1 MPHPETGRRITVG
14 VDTHADT
21 HVAVALDQLGAR
33 LDELPIPT
41 TQAGYDQLEHWAISL
56 GPVDAFG
63 VEGTG
68 SYGAELARV
77 LRRRGYRIIEVNRPD
92 RATRHRRGKSDPID
106 AEMAARAVL
115 AGTAAGTPKHA
126 DGDAEMVRMLKMAK
140 DSAVKTR
147 TQALN
152 QIKAILVTA
161 PAQLRESLAGLSVG
175 KLLDRCAAFEPG
187 ELTTP
192 TAVAQHTLRLLARRN
207 LDLRAEVKALQADI
221 ARLATRAAPT
231 LLDVFGVGPRRRCAD
246 PRHRRRQPAAAT
258 LRGRIRCAVRL
269 EPDPRLIGQDQPS
282 SGKTN
287 RHRLNRGGDRQ
298 ANATL
303 HRIAVVRLRWHE
315 PTQKYMARRLA
326 EGKSKAEIMRCLKRF
341 IAREIYQV
349 LCPTPRHGTTGKDL
363 AQAAWHL

>member
-14 VDTHADT
+14 VDTHADA

-33 LDELPIPT
+33 LDEVHIPT
-41 TQAGYDQLEHWAISL
+41 TQAGYDDLQRWAIAL
-56 GPVDAFG
+56 GPIDAFG

-77 LRRRGYRIIEVNRPD
+77 LRRRGYRVIEVNRPD

-115 AGTAAGTPKHA
+115 SGVATSTPKNA
-126 DGDAEMVRMLKMAK
+126 DGEAEMVRMLKMAK

-161 PAQLRESLAGLSVG
+161 PAQLREALAGLAVG
-175 KLLDRCAAFEPG
+175 KLLERCAAFEPG

-207 LDLRAEVKALQADI
+207 LQLRAEVKALQADI
-221 ARLATRAAPT
+221 ARLATRAAPA
-231 LLDVFGVGPRRRCAD
+231 LLDIFGVGPDGAAQILVTAGDNPQRLRSEAAFAALCGSN
-246 PRHRRRQPAAAT
+246 PIPA
-258 LRGRIRCAVRL
+258 
-269 EPDPRLIGQDQPS
+269 S

-287 RHRLNRGGDRQ
+287 RYRLNRGGDRQ

-303 HRIAVVRLRWHE
+303 HRTAVVRLRWHE

-326 EGKSKAEIMRCLKRF
+326 EGKSKAEIMRCLKRY

-349 LCPTPRHGTTGKDL
+349 LCPTPRYGSAGKDL
-363 AQAAWHL
+363 AQTA

>member
-14 VDTHADT
+14 VDTHADA

-33 LDELPIPT
+33 LDEVHIPT
-41 TQAGYDQLEHWAISL
+41 TRAGYDDLQRWATGL
-56 GPVDAFG
+56 GPVDGFG

-77 LRRRGYRIIEVNRPD
+77 LRRRGYRVIEVNRPD

-115 AGTAAGTPKHA
+115 SGVAASTPKNA
-126 DGDAEMVRMLKMAK
+126 DGEAEMVRMLKMAK

-161 PAQLRESLAGLSVG
+161 PAQLREALAGLAVG
-175 KLLDRCAAFEPG
+175 KLLERCASFEPG

-207 LDLRAEVKALQADI
+207 LTLRAEVKTLQADI
-221 ARLATRAAPT
+221 ARLATRAAPA
-231 LLDVFGVGPRRRCAD
+231 LLDIFGIGPDGAAQILVTAGDNPQRLRSEAAFAALCGSN
-246 PRHRRRQPAAAT
+246 PIPA
-258 LRGRIRCAVRL
+258 
-269 EPDPRLIGQDQPS
+269 S

-303 HRIAVVRLRWHE
+303 HRTAVVRLRWHE
-315 PTQKYMARRLA
+315 PTQRYMARRLA
-326 EGKSKAEIMRCLKRF
+326 EGKSKAEIMRCLKRY

-349 LCPTPRHGTTGKDL
+349 LCPTPRHGSGSTRKDL
-363 AQAAWHL
+363 AQAT